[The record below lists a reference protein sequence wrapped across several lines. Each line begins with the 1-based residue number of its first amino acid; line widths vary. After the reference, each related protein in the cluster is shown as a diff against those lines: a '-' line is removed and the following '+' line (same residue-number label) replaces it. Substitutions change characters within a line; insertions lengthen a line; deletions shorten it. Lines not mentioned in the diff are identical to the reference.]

1 MKSILHKQTH
11 APPKNSRS
19 REASSAKPSGLA
31 ASLAFGEDSWRRQAL
46 QAWPAVLRA
55 RAWYSKTAITKAA
68 QPQIPHLSCCI
79 SFTAQ
84 QVSAGT
90 GRL

>member
-31 ASLAFGEDSWRRQAL
+31 TSLAFGEDTWRRQAL
-46 QAWPAVLRA
+46 QALPAVLRA
-55 RAWYSKTAITKAA
+55 RT
-68 QPQIPHLSCCI
+68 
-79 SFTAQ
+79 
-84 QVSAGT
+84 
-90 GRL
+90 